1 MVGSEAASRNRVRQ
15 GHEVHEDIAYPRLTR
30 CDLFDNGELLW
41 RMGRPQRHDE
51 PATHFELL
59 KQRRWDMPKC
69 CCHDH

>member
-1 MVGSEAASRNRVRQ
+1 VRQ

-59 KQRRWDMPKC
+59 SAIALPNFQVPVCPLSQRGRRRL
-69 CCHDH
+69 